1 MKKDSGLT
9 LISLVITITVMLVIA
24 VFSIYLGAGDNSV
37 LDRSGDAVDSWNE
50 STLKEEL
57 NMILADYTT
66 GNILKQEE
74 ATFDDFLNRKVAE
87 GKIQEYKDEGE
98 YVVKYKDV
106 YCKLHKIGMTYEVSE
121 IIGNE

>member
-1 MKKDSGLT
+1 MQKFKKDNLT
-9 LISLVITITVMLVIA
+9 VKIYDTRAEMGANAGKEISDCIK
-24 VFSIYLGAGDNSV
+24 
-37 LDRSGDAVDSWNE
+37 
-50 STLKEEL
+50 TLLAEKEEL

-106 YCKLHKIGMTYEVSE
+106 YCKLHKKGMTYEVSE

>member
-1 MKKDSGLT
+1 MKNESGIT
-9 LISLVITITVMLVIA
+9 LISLAITITVMLVIA
-24 VFSIYLGAGDNSV
+24 VFAVYFGAGDNSV

-66 GNILKQEE
+66 GNILKQES

-98 YVVKYKDV
+98 YIVKYKDV
-106 YCKLHKIGMTYEVSE
+106 NCKLHKKGMTYEVSE

>member
-66 GNILKQEE
+66 GNILKQED

-106 YCKLHKIGMTYEVSE
+106 YCKLHKKGMTYEVSE